1 MRFKT
6 ILYYEGHILL
16 VMAPLALVPIIA
28 ALAFGETADI
38 LPFVY
43 TAATFAAV
51 GGALSFFMRREKK
64 KLGSKEGLAVVGLSW
79 ILVSVIGALPFTISG
94 AIPNYF
100 NALFE
105 TVSGF
110 TTTGATILTD
120 VGALPKSILFWRT
133 FTQWLGG
140 MGILVF
146 ILAVLPTTDASAFNL
161 LKFESPGPQVGKLVS
176 KVRLTAAILY
186 GIYIALTL
194 LELVMLLF
202 SGIGFYDSLMI
213 ALSTAGTGGFT
224 YVAESIAA
232 YHSLYVEIIVM
243 AFMFLF
249 AMNFNIYYYL
259 LLKSFKSIL
268 ADSELKVYAIYV
280 VSFSILIA
288 INLISVY
295 GNFFTALR
303 YSSFTVVSIASTTC
317 FAVADYSTWPEFS
330 KMLLLITMFI
340 GASAGSTGGGFK
352 VSRVVI
358 LFKSAYAHLCSVLR
372 PNSVQ
377 IVKFNGK
384 LLNDEDASGVEKYFV
399 IYWLILF
406 VAIVVLAINGR
417 DFLTNFTAALA
428 CMNND
433 GVGLTSLIGPFG
445 SFSSFV
451 WWEKIVLM
459 CLMLMGRLEIYPIL
473 LLFLPKMWK
482 KNV

>member
-6 ILYYEGHILL
+6 ILYYEGSILL
-16 VMAPLALVPIIA
+16 VMTAFIIFPIIV
-28 ALAFGETADI
+28 ALCFGEYAEI
-38 LPFVY
+38 RPFAL
-43 TAATFAAV
+43 TAAAFAFS
-51 GGALSFFMRREKK
+51 GGVLTLTMRKQKK

-79 ILVSVIGALPFTISG
+79 LIISAIGALPFTLSG
-94 AIPNYF
+94 AIPNYI

-110 TTTGATILTD
+110 TTTGATTLTD
-120 VGALPKSILFWRT
+120 IEALTKSMLFWRT
-133 FTQWLGG
+133 LTQWIGG

-161 LKFESPGPQVGKLVS
+161 MRLESPGPQVGKLVS
-176 KVRLTAAILY
+176 KVRLTAVILY
-186 GIYIALTL
+186 GMYIVLTAV
-194 LELVMLLF
+194 EVIMLLF

-213 ALSTAGTGGFT
+213 ALSTAGTGGFLHLSG
-224 YVAESIAA
+224 SIAA
-232 YHSLYVEIIVM
+232 YNNLYVEVVVTV
-243 AFMFLF
+243 FMFLF
-249 AMNFNIYYYL
+249 AMNFNIYYFL
-259 LLKSFKSIL
+259 ILKSFKSIF
-268 ADSELKVYAIYV
+268 ADSEIKFYIIYV
-280 VSFSILIA
+280 VVLSLLIA
-288 INLISVY
+288 GNLVNVY

-303 YSSFTVVSIASTTC
+303 YSSFTVVSMASTTC
-317 FAVADYSTWPEFS
+317 FASTDYTAWPEFS
-330 KMLLLITMFI
+330 KTLLLIAMFI

-352 VSRVVI
+352 VSRMVI
-358 LFKSAYAHLCSVLR
+358 IIKSAYAHLCSVLR

-384 LLNDEDASGVEKYFV
+384 LLNEEDASGVEKYFFVYCVV
-399 IYWLILF
+399 IFAAML
-406 VAIVVLAINGR
+406 VLSISGR
-417 DFLTNFTAALA
+417 DFLTNFTSALA

-445 SFSSFV
+445 NFSSFV

-473 LLFLPKMWK
+473 LLFLPKIWR

>member
-16 VMAPLALVPIIA
+16 VMAPLSLVPIIA
-28 ALAFGETADI
+28 ALAFKETACV

-43 TAATFAAV
+43 AAAAFAV
-51 GGALSFFMRREKK
+51 IGGASSVFMRKEKK

-79 ILVSVIGALPFTISG
+79 VMASIIGALPFTISG

-120 VGALPKSILFWRT
+120 VEALPKSILFWRT
-133 FTQWLGG
+133 FTQWIGG

-186 GIYIALTL
+186 GIYIALTA
-194 LELVMLLF
+194 LEVIMLLF
-202 SGIGFYDSLMI
+202 SGIGFFDSLMI
-213 ALSTAGTGGFT
+213 ALSTAGTGGFLHT
-224 YVAESIAA
+224 SNSIAA
-232 YHSLYVEIIVM
+232 YNNLYVEIVAAI
-243 AFMFLF
+243 FMFLF
-249 AMNFNIYYYL
+249 AMNFNIYYFL
-259 LLKSFKSIL
+259 ILKSFKSIL
-268 ADSELKVYAIYV
+268 ADSEIKFYALYV
-280 VSFSILIA
+280 VAFSLIIA
-288 INLISVY
+288 GNLVSVY

-303 YSSFTVVSIASTTC
+303 YSSFTVVSLASTTC

-352 VSRVVI
+352 VSRTVI
-358 LFKSAYAHLCSVLR
+358 ILKSSYAHLCSVLR
-372 PNSVQ
+372 PSSVQ

-384 LLNDEDASGVEKYFV
+384 LLNDEDSSGVEKYFI
-399 IYWLILF
+399 IYWLIIF
-406 VAIVVLAINGR
+406 AAIVVLAINGR
-417 DFLTNFTAALA
+417 GFLTNFTAALA

-433 GVGLTSLIGPFG
+433 GVGLTALIGPFG
-445 SFSSFV
+445 NFSSFG

-473 LLFLPKMWK
+473 LLFLPKMWR

>member
-6 ILYYEGHILL
+6 ILYYEGRIFL
-16 VMAPLALVPIIA
+16 VMAPLVLVPIIV

-38 LPFVY
+38 LSFV
-43 TAATFAAV
+43 FAAAAFAAI
-51 GGALSFFMRREKK
+51 GGALSFFMRKQKK

-79 ILVSVIGALPFTISG
+79 IAASAIGALPFTISG
-94 AIPNYF
+94 AVPNYL

-120 VGALPKSILFWRT
+120 IESLPKCMLFWRT
-133 FTQWLGG
+133 LTQWLGG

-186 GIYIALTL
+186 GIYIVLTAL
-194 LELVMLLF
+194 EGVMLLF
-202 SGIGFYDSLMI
+202 SGIGFFDSLMI
-213 ALSTAGTGGFT
+213 ALSTAGTGGFLHT
-224 YVAESIAA
+224 SQSIAA
-232 YHSLYVEIIVM
+232 YNNLYVEIVVTV
-243 AFMFLF
+243 FMFLF
-249 AMNFNIYYYL
+249 AMNFNVYYFII
-259 LLKSFKSIL
+259 LKSFKSIL
-268 ADSELKVYAIYV
+268 ADSELKFYLFYV
-280 VSFSILIA
+280 VGFSLIIA
-288 INLISVY
+288 ANLVSVY
-295 GNFFTALR
+295 GNFLTALR
-303 YSSFTVVSIASTTC
+303 YSSFTVVSLASSTC
-317 FAVADYSTWPEFS
+317 FAAADYSSWPELS
-330 KMLLLITMFI
+330 KMLLLIAMFI

-384 LLNDEDASGVEKYFV
+384 LLNEEDASGVEKYFF
-399 IYWLILF
+399 IYWLIAF
-406 VAIVVLAINGR
+406 AAIVALAISGR

-445 SFSSFV
+445 NFASFA

-473 LLFLPKMWK
+473 LLFLPKMWR